1 MPDDRIETRP
11 SDASPNP
18 GALVSLLVGD
28 FTDLMQKEIALA
40 KGELQQNIND
50 KIMGSVWFVVAG
62 VVFLLAAITLVVGL
76 VFLVASF
83 FDIALH
89 WAAFAVTGALI
100 VIGAIIMAAARSKM
114 SGDTLPTRSMTQVKE
129 DIRAVKEQMQ

>member
-1 MPDDRIETRP
+1 MPDDRIDTRT
-11 SDASPNP
+11 SGASPNP
-18 GALVSLLVGD
+18 GALVSLLLGD

-62 VVFLLAAITLVVGL
+62 VVFLLAAITLVAGL

-83 FDIALH
+83 FEIALH
-89 WAAFAVTGALI
+89 WAAFAVTGGLI